1 MKIGIKKDKSISG
14 YKKAQI
20 KKVLEQFEKYDTVD
34 HETVSLAILMLR
46 HIGYYS
52 VKYCFKVS
60 LIGEIFT
67 KTLWLRDIKLKRI
80 IFTGHQ
86 ECNYHGNKWII
97 FR

>member
-52 VKYCFKVS
+52 VECCFKGSFV
-60 LIGEIFT
+60 GEILTRYVVAQGYKGEKNIFYQ
-67 KTLWLRDIKLKRI
+67 DIKNAI
-80 IFTGHQ
+80 VMETNG
-86 ECNYHGNKWII
+86 
-97 FR
+97 